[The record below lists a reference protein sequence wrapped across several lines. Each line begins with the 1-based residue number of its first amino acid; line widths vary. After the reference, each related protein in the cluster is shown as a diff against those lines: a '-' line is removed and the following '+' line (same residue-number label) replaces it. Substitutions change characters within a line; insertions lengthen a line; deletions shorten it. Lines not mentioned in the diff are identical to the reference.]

1 MKIVKLMAAVM
12 AVAVSGAVY
21 SQTVQGSV
29 DDGFVIKAGN
39 VTMTVSA
46 KEGGKIM
53 SYKYDDKEMLS
64 QLRMQNQYGS
74 TFWTS
79 PQKEWNWPPVTEF
92 DRSAYTDE
100 TDAAK
105 RSQSLVLTSQVARK
119 LPFQIQKQY
128 TPDPKGK
135 FIKVAYTIIKKGDAE
150 RKVAPWEISRVVAD
164 EKGLI
169 FFDAPVESITPAG
182 LIPFKGEAGASW
194 YNFET
199 GAQNRK
205 INADGKGWL
214 AYAANG
220 LLMIKKF
227 DDLTPSQPAPDEAEI
242 QVYVN
247 QGKTYIELE
256 SQGEY
261 KTLAPGESLTWVVDW
276 YLIPLKDE
284 AVPSKKLLDLVRKT
298 IK

>member
-1 MKIVKLMAAVM
+1 MRIIDLIAVMAAVT
-12 AVAVSGAVY
+12 VSGGMFA
-21 SQTVQGSV
+21 QTVQGSA
-29 DDGFVIKAGN
+29 DEGFVIKAGD
-39 VTMTVSA
+39 VTMTISA
-46 KEGGKIM
+46 KEGGKVM
-53 SYKYDDKEMLS
+53 SYKYGDKEMLS

-92 DRSAYTDE
+92 DRGAYTAQDLAD
-100 TDAAK
+100 TPN
-105 RSQSLVLTSQVARK
+105 QLVLTSQIARK
-119 LPFQIQKQY
+119 LPFQIVKQY
-128 TPDPKGK
+128 NPDPKGK
-135 FIKVAYTIIKKGDAE
+135 YIRVAYTIINKGDTE

-164 EKGLI
+164 EEGLI

-261 KTLAPGESLTWVVDW
+261 KTLAPGESLTWAVDW
-276 YLIPLKDE
+276 DLIPLKE
-284 AVPSKKLLDLVRKT
+284 KAVPSGKLLDLVRKT

>member
-1 MKIVKLMAAVM
+1 MRTYKFLTVLMTVVISG
-12 AVAVSGAVY
+12 VASA
-21 SQTVQGSV
+21 QTVQGSV

-64 QLRMQNQYGS
+64 QLRMANQYGS

-92 DRSAYTDE
+92 DRGAYTDE

-105 RSQSLVLTSQVARK
+105 SSKSLLLTSQVARK
-119 LPFQIQKQY
+119 LPFQIQKEY

-135 FIKVAYTIIKKGDAE
+135 YIRVSYTIINKGDAE
-150 RKVAPWEISRVVAD
+150 RQVAPWEISRVVAD
-164 EKGLI
+164 ESGLI
-169 FFDAPVESITPAG
+169 FFDAPVEGITPAG

-194 YNFET
+194 YSFEQ
-199 GAQNRK
+199 ASQNRK

-214 AYAANG
+214 AYAADG

-227 DDLTPSQPAPDEAEI
+227 ADLTPSQPAPDEAEI

-261 KTLAPGESLTWVVDW
+261 KKLAPGESLTWTVDW
-276 YLIPLKDE
+276 YLIPVKDE
-284 AVPSKKLLDLVRKT
+284 LVPSKKLLDLVRKT

>member
-1 MKIVKLMAAVM
+1 MRIIGLIAVMAAVT
-12 AVAVSGAVY
+12 VSGGMFA
-21 SQTVQGSV
+21 QTVQGSA
-29 DDGFVIKAGN
+29 DEGFVIKAGD
-39 VTMTVSA
+39 VTMTISA
-46 KEGGKIM
+46 KEGGKVM
-53 SYKYDDKEMLS
+53 SYKYGDKEMLS

-92 DRSAYTDE
+92 DRGAYTAQDLAD
-100 TDAAK
+100 TPN
-105 RSQSLVLTSQVARK
+105 QLVLTSQIARK
-119 LPFQIQKQY
+119 LPFQIVKQY
-128 TPDPKGK
+128 NPDPKGK
-135 FIKVAYTIIKKGDAE
+135 YIRVAYTIINKGDTE

-164 EKGLI
+164 EEGLI

-276 YLIPLKDE
+276 YLIPLKE
-284 AVPSKKLLDLVRKT
+284 KAVPSGKLLDLVLQLQ
-298 IK
+298 

>member
-1 MKIVKLMAAVM
+1 MRIIDLIAVM
-12 AVAVSGAVY
+12 TAVTVSGGMFA
-21 SQTVQGSV
+21 QTVQRSA
-29 DDGFVIKAGN
+29 DEGFVIKAGD
-39 VTMTVSA
+39 VTMTINA
-46 KEGGKIM
+46 KEGGKVM
-53 SYKYDDKEMLS
+53 SYKYGDKEMLS

-92 DRSAYTDE
+92 DRGAYTAQDLAD
-100 TDAAK
+100 TPN
-105 RSQSLVLTSQVARK
+105 QLVLTSQIARK
-119 LPFQIQKQY
+119 LPFQIVKQY
-128 TPDPKGK
+128 NPDPKGK
-135 FIKVAYTIIKKGDAE
+135 YIRVAYTIINKGDTE

-164 EKGLI
+164 EEGLI

-261 KTLAPGESLTWVVDW
+261 KTLAPGESLTWAVDW
-276 YLIPLKDE
+276 YLIPLKE
-284 AVPSKKLLDLVRKT
+284 KAVPSGKLLDLVRKT

>member
-1 MKIVKLMAAVM
+1 MRTNKLMAALM
-12 AVAVSGAVY
+12 AVVISGTAIA
-21 SQTVQGSV
+21 QTIEGSV
-29 DDGFVIKAGN
+29 DEGFTIKAGN

-92 DRSAYTDE
+92 DRAAYADD

-135 FIKVAYTIIKKGDAE
+135 FIKVAYTIINKDDAE

-164 EKGLI
+164 ESGLI

-227 DDLTPSQPAPDEAEI
+227 DDITPSQPAPDEAEI

-261 KTLAPGESLTWVVDW
+261 KTLAPGQSLTWTVDW
-276 YLIPLKDE
+276 YLIPLKDD
-284 AVPSKKLLDLVRKT
+284 AVPSKNLLDLVRKT
-298 IK
+298 IN

>member
-1 MKIVKLMAAVM
+1 MKTNKLMAALI
-12 AVAVSGAVY
+12 AVVISGAA
-21 SQTVQGSV
+21 SAQTVQGSV
-29 DDGFVIKAGN
+29 DEGFTITAGN

-92 DRSAYTDE
+92 DRGAYTDE
-100 TDAAK
+100 TDAANSSK
-105 RSQSLVLTSQVARK
+105 SLVLISQIARK

-128 TPDPKGK
+128 TPDAKGK
-135 FIKVAYTIIKKGDAE
+135 YIRIAYTIINKGDVE

-164 EKGLI
+164 ESGLI
-169 FFDAPVESITPAG
+169 FFDAPVEGITPAG

-194 YNFET
+194 YNFEQ

-261 KTLAPGESLTWVVDW
+261 KTLAPGESLTWTVDW
-276 YLIPLKDE
+276 YLIPIKDE

>member
-1 MKIVKLMAAVM
+1 MRIIDLIAVMAAVT
-12 AVAVSGAVY
+12 VSGGMFA
-21 SQTVQGSV
+21 QTVQGSA
-29 DDGFVIKAGN
+29 DEGFVIKAGD
-39 VTMTVSA
+39 VTMTISA
-46 KEGGKIM
+46 KEGGKVM
-53 SYKYDDKEMLS
+53 SYKYGDKEMLS

-92 DRSAYTDE
+92 DRGAYTAQDLAD
-100 TDAAK
+100 TPN
-105 RSQSLVLTSQVARK
+105 QLVLTSQIARK
-119 LPFQIQKQY
+119 LPFQIVKQY
-128 TPDPKGK
+128 NPDPKGK
-135 FIKVAYTIIKKGDAE
+135 YIRVAYTIINKGDTE

-164 EKGLI
+164 EEGLI

-261 KTLAPGESLTWVVDW
+261 KTLAPGESLTWAVDW
-276 YLIPLKDE
+276 YLIPLKE
-284 AVPSKKLLDLVRKT
+284 KAVPSGKLLDLVRNT

>member
-1 MKIVKLMAAVM
+1 MRIIDLIAVMAAVT
-12 AVAVSGAVY
+12 VSGGMFA
-21 SQTVQGSV
+21 QTVQGSA
-29 DDGFVIKAGN
+29 DEGFVIKAGD
-39 VTMTVSA
+39 VTMTISA
-46 KEGGKIM
+46 KEGGKVM
-53 SYKYDDKEMLS
+53 SYKYGDKEMLS

-92 DRSAYTDE
+92 DRGAYTAQDLAD
-100 TDAAK
+100 TPN
-105 RSQSLVLTSQVARK
+105 QLVLTSQIARK
-119 LPFQIQKQY
+119 LPFQIVKQY
-128 TPDPKGK
+128 NPDPKGK
-135 FIKVAYTIIKKGDAE
+135 YIRVAYTIINKGDTE

-164 EKGLI
+164 EEGLI

-261 KTLAPGESLTWVVDW
+261 KTLAPGESLTWAVDW
-276 YLIPLKDE
+276 YLIPLKE
-284 AVPSKKLLDLVRKT
+284 KAVPSGKLLDLVSKT
-298 IK
+298 TK